1 MNFDQL
7 QYQKNADGSHTIK
20 LFNKFLL
27 QGEVLFPEEA
37 LAKEYHDF
45 KAGQL
50 AGHSTTTHIP
60 IPKLGGRPAPPL
72 DKPAAPKDMQ
82 VREMKSFPIPKPGT
96 PEGKK
101 AAQDAAYRPE
111 VPPPQNPT
119 PVNPQAPQTPLR
131 PIAEMKPDVDIS
143 ARVAN
148 QSHAVIDTSAKV
160 GKEVVIDH
168 SAKVAPQQTVDVS
181 AKVPGV
187 DLSKPLPIRNDF
199 DDDEL

>member
-1 MNFDQL
+1 MQFDQL
-7 QYQKNADGSHTIK
+7 QYQKNADGSHTVK
-20 LFNKFLL
+20 LFNKYIL
-27 QGEVLFPEEA
+27 QGEVTFPTED
-37 LAKEYHDF
+37 LAKEYHGF
-45 KAGQL
+45 KTGQL
-50 AGHSTTTHIP
+50 AGHSTTTHMP

-72 DKPAAPKDMQ
+72 DKPAVPKDLN

-111 VPPPQNPT
+111 TPT
-119 PVNPQAPQTPLR
+119 PPSQTPLNPQAPQTPTR

-143 ARVAN
+143 ARTAN

-160 GKEVVIDH
+160 GKEQVIDH
-168 SAKVAPQQTVDVS
+168 SARVAPAQTVDVS

-187 DLSKPLPIRNDF
+187 DLSKPLPIRDF
-199 DDDEL
+199 DDEL